1 MRFCKG
7 SFAALRMTD
16 QVLILIQSFP
26 KGWFDFELA
35 FCYVIARAVRGA
47 HNRDLI
53 SSNDPDNPGESFAG
67 GTPFSY
73 INVGIERHPFQEV

>member
-1 MRFCKG
+1 MRVCEG

-16 QVLILIQSFP
+16 QVLNLIQSFP

-47 HNRDLI
+47 HNRDLP
-53 SSNDPDNPGESFAG
+53 SCQRPRQP
-67 GTPFSY
+67 
-73 INVGIERHPFQEV
+73 R